1 MQIALDL
8 AKKGMHTA
16 KPNPRVGCIVVS
28 ENKIVGQG
36 WHRQTGEAHAEAIA
50 LSEAGD
56 KAKDSTVYST
66 LEPCT
71 HFGQTPP
78 CVEALIAAAVGKVV
92 YAMEDPNPV
101 VSGQSRKILESAEIE
116 VISGVLSQESKD
128 LNIGFNKRMKYGL
141 PYIRTK
147 IAASI
152 DGKTAL
158 LNGKSQ
164 WISSKQSRDDV
175 QLWRARS
182 CALITS
188 INTVIADDPSL
199 NVRINDFSDIDQPTR
214 VILDSQLRIK
224 GDYKILQ
231 SPGDVIVYSLQ
242 QVHNDPIFEGMIENT
257 NERDGHVSLESVFRD
272 LAKKEINEVM
282 FECGGT
288 LNGALLKQNF
298 IDEIIIYLAPCILGD
313 QANNMFSLPAIS
325 AMSERYNFNLIQ
337 VDRTGDDI
345 RVILRKANPV

>member
-8 AKKGMHTA
+8 AKKGMHSSM
-16 KPNPRVGCIVVS
+16 PNPRVGCIVVH
-28 ENKIVGQG
+28 ENQIVGRG
-36 WHRQTGEAHAEAIA
+36 WHRATGEAHAELIA
-50 LSEAGD
+50 LSEAGN
-56 KAKDSTVYST
+56 KAQGSTVYST

-71 HFGQTPP
+71 HYGKTPP
-78 CVEALIAAAVGKVV
+78 CVEALIAARVGKVV
-92 YAMEDPNPV
+92 YAMEDPNPI

-116 VISGVLSQESKD
+116 VIAGILSQESKD
-128 LNIGFNKRMKYGL
+128 LNIGFHKRMETGL

-158 LNGKSQ
+158 MNGDSQ
-164 WISSKQSRDDV
+164 WISSIKSRDDV

-182 CALITS
+182 CAIVTS
-188 INTVIADDPSL
+188 IDTVIADNPSL

-214 VILDSQLRIK
+214 VIVDSQLRMR
-224 GDYKILQ
+224 DHYKILQ
-231 SPGDVIVYSLQ
+231 SPGDVIVYSSE
-242 QVHNDPIFEGMIENT
+242 QVHNDPIFEGMIENI
-257 NERDGHVSLESVFRD
+257 EEHDGHVSLEAVFRD

-282 FECGGT
+282 FECGGI

-313 QANNMFSLPAIS
+313 LSLIH
-325 AMSERYNFNLIQ
+325 I
-337 VDRTGDDI
+337 
-345 RVILRKANPV
+345 

>member
-1 MQIALDL
+1 
-8 AKKGMHTA
+8 
-16 KPNPRVGCIVVS
+16 
-28 ENKIVGQG
+28 
-36 WHRQTGEAHAEAIA
+36 
-50 LSEAGD
+50 
-56 KAKDSTVYST
+56 
-66 LEPCT
+66 
-71 HFGQTPP
+71 
-78 CVEALIAAAVGKVV
+78 
-92 YAMEDPNPV
+92 MEDPNPV

-128 LNIGFNKRMKYGL
+128 LNIGFHKRMQYGL

-158 LNGKSQ
+158 LNGESQ

-182 CALITS
+182 CALVTS
-188 INTVIADDPSL
+188 IDTVIADDPSL

-214 VILDSQLRIK
+214 VILDSQLRMR
-224 GDYKILQ
+224 GDYKILK

-242 QVHNDPIFEGMIENT
+242 QVHNDPIFEGMIET
-257 NERDGHVSLESVFRD
+257 TDERDGHVSLESVFRD
-272 LAKKEINEVM
+272 LANKEINEVM
-282 FECGGT
+282 FECGGI

-298 IDEIIIYLAPCILGD
+298 IDEIIIYLAPCILGN

-345 RVILRKANPV
+345 RVILRKANLV